1 MRTGS
6 GHKNKTTH
14 TLGIHIHAHTRQ
26 WLHPLLLHEG
36 NLIPSPA
43 GCPHS
48 GLAAPSYTHTHK
60 CESYASECTPQLR
73 NEQARLL
80 ALREDNKGAEAA
92 LRKAKKRAQQD
103 VEAVIGEYDQDLG
116 SKEEEYQEVRGLGC
130 QYQGVGLGSECQE
143 GCQYE
148 EVRGL
153 LGSWD
158 LQVPVDVG
166 ARWWSCLRCFLFLH

>member
-1 MRTGS
+1 MGRGGFGDNWDS
-6 GHKNKTTH
+6 YLNYALDLAMKNDAQTWH
-14 TLGIHIHAHTRQ
+14 TAHIHAH
-26 WLHPLLLHEG
+26 
-36 NLIPSPA
+36 A
-43 GCPHS
+43 GCPNS
-48 GLAAPSYTHTHK
+48 RLAAPSCTHAY
-60 CESYASECTPQLR
+60 SYASECTPQLR